1 MKKLTIFF
9 LTLLFLM
16 AFYATGFCQTKA
28 LEQGIKDFNNENYEE
43 ALGNFVE
50 AREQEP
56 ESSTAAFYLGMTYRK
71 LENYGEA
78 KPHLEYV
85 VKNNPQPKGTF
96 AEPGILVLIEVLY
109 MLNDLDGASAYLGM
123 AEREKI
129 DPPQTAFL
137 KGLVLAKQEKNEE
150 AIQAFTQAKTLNP
163 KLAVSA
169 DFQIAAIHMK
179 EGRLIKSKEVFQG
192 IIAVD
197 PTSDIAA
204 YAKEYAQQAQ
214 KGIEERR
221 YLNLK
226 AGFRYEF
233 DDNVMNNAG
242 GNVALNLPSR
252 QSDERQVYTAQVG
265 YNIAGEGYPFSALAQ
280 YNFFRSFHNELK
292 EYDVTSHTFFLIP
305 AYAMRTGHLSLQ
317 SSYVITY
324 LGSSKFFDFDSK
336 NKYSETVSLTPT
348 YQFNIK
354 DNVHIGQ
361 VFFKYKNKNYTDDP
375 GDKNENMDADVYA
388 GEIGYIWL
396 FAKGKG
402 FFNLKYE
409 FSHEDAKGD
418 NWTFNGHKVSL
429 SILYPFFDRLKF
441 NVYGEY
447 FYQDFSNER
456 TYWWI
461 GTPIDRKDESYVG
474 SVSLACQVIKGID
487 LIAQYTYLKN
497 ATNVDIYDYKR
508 NIVSLGI
515 ELYY

>member
-9 LTLLFLM
+9 LTIFFLITS
-16 AFYATGFCQTKA
+16 YTVCFCQTRE

-43 ALGNFVE
+43 ALDNFIT

-56 ESSTAAFYLGMTYRK
+56 QSSTAAFYLGITYK
-71 LENYGEA
+71 QLESYGEA
-78 KPHLEYV
+78 KTHLEYV
-85 VKNNPQPKGTF
+85 VKNNPQLKGTF
-96 AEPGILVLIEVLY
+96 AEPGILALIEVLY
-109 MLNDLDGASAYLGM
+109 RLNELDSASEYLAM

-129 DPPQTAFL
+129 DPAQTAFL
-137 KGLVLAKQEKNEE
+137 KGLVLAKQEKNAE
-150 AIQAFTQAKTLNP
+150 AIQAFTQAKTLKP
-163 KLAVSA
+163 SLTVSA
-169 DFQIAAIHMK
+169 DFQIASIYMK
-179 EGRLIKSKEVFQG
+179 EGRLTKSKEAFQS

-204 YAKEYAQQAQ
+204 YAKEYSQQAQ

-233 DDNVMNNAG
+233 DDNVMNNSG
-242 GNVALNLPSR
+242 GNVALRLPSG

-265 YNIAGEGYPFSALAQ
+265 YNIAQEGNPFSVLAQ
-280 YNFFRSFHNELK
+280 YNFYSSFHNHLK
-292 EYDVTSHTFFLIP
+292 EYDVSSHTVFVIP

-324 LGSSKFFDFDSK
+324 LDDK
-336 NKYSETVSLTPT
+336 KYSETVSFTPT

-361 VFFKYKNKNYTDDP
+361 VFFKYKNKNYTDAYTNP
-375 GDKNENMDADVYA
+375 YDKNENMDADVYA

-396 FAKGKG
+396 FAKNKG

-409 FSHEDAKGD
+409 FSHEEARGD

-447 FYQDFSNER
+447 FRQDFSNER

-461 GTPIDRKDESYVG
+461 GIPIDRKDDSYVG

-487 LIAQYTYLKN
+487 LIAQYTYLRN
-497 ATNVDIYDYKR
+497 DTNVDIYAYKR